1 MTETDGTG
9 PRTGG
14 NLPAEMTRFF
24 GRQTELAEL
33 RKLLD
38 ASRLVTLTGVGG
50 VGKSRLAL
58 QAAQS
63 LMGPFP
69 DGTWLV
75 ELSWLQD
82 RDLLAHLVEEALRV
96 TDQTMR
102 PMMEV
107 VLEFLASRQLLLIL
121 DGAEHMRESCTQFAR
136 AVLRAAPGVRI
147 VVTSRQ
153 PLNVPGERVLVVHP
167 LPVPGSPEA
176 GPDTKTPDMKV
187 PEMKTENG
195 WCESVALF
203 ADRAAAVVPGFTIT
217 GANQA
222 EVARLC
228 RRIDGLPLAIELAAA
243 QLRDLSARQIAD
255 RLDDRLGLLASPHVG
270 GLPRHQAMR
279 AAIGWSH
286 ELCEPAERLMWARL
300 SVFHGDFTLGA
311 VQEICSDGHLPAE
324 AITKVLSGLVTKSV
338 MERLDTPAGPR
349 FRMLDTVREY
359 GAEWLRRLHGDEAER
374 LRRRHRD
381 YFIQLA
387 EAGERDWFSPY
398 QSDTFQRTQ
407 AEYANL
413 RAAVEFSLTTPGEV
427 QAGLRLA
434 GTLWFYWV
442 GCGHLGAGRQLLDR
456 ALALD
461 PEPTPARAKA
471 LWVNGYIADLQ
482 GDYPRAIRMLEECKA
497 QAMATG
503 NAMAMAYAIHRIG
516 CAALLQDQH
525 ARAEQLFT
533 DALDRYAAVDEL
545 NSNVIMCQ
553 VERAMTI
560 AFQGDLGRAFAL
572 CDRVRRTCEE
582 HGERWACSYA
592 LYVLS
597 QAQRLSGD
605 VRRATMLATD
615 SLLTCH
621 AFHDL
626 LGMANSME
634 LLALFAAEQG
644 RAEQAANLQGG
655 ASMLWQSVG
664 PQLFGSAF
672 FGAPHLECEALAREV
687 LGDAAYKAAFQSGS
701 RLSLDETVSCAVGA

>member
-1 MTETDGTG
+1 
-9 PRTGG
+9 
-14 NLPAEMTRFF
+14 
-24 GRQTELAEL
+24 
-33 RKLLD
+33 
-38 ASRLVTLTGVGG
+38 
-50 VGKSRLAL
+50 
-58 QAAQS
+58 
-63 LMGPFP
+63 MGAFP

-82 RDLLAHLVEEALRV
+82 RDLLAHLVAEALRV

-153 PLNVPGERVLVVHP
+153 PLNVSGERVLVVHP

-176 GPDTKTPDMKV
+176 GPDTKTPDTKV

-243 QLRDLSARQIAD
+243 QLPDLSARQIAD

-279 AAIGWSH
+279 AAIDWSH
-286 ELCEPAERLMWARL
+286 GLPSQSSGWMSAHRL
-300 SVFHGDFTLGA
+300 SDLPQRLPRS
-311 VQEICSDGHLPAE
+311 VQCRNTALNVISPAE
-324 AITKVLSGLVTKSV
+324 AITSRSSAVSSP
-338 MERLDTPAGPR
+338 DPSSNSS
-349 FRMLDTVREY
+349 MLQRAPSNPDLNTSSSEY
-359 GAEWLRRLHGDEAER
+359 GARVAQSRCTGR
-374 LRRRHRD
+374 SGQLRRRHRD
-381 YFIQLA
+381 YYIQLA

-398 QSDTFQRTQ
+398 QSDTFRRTQ

-461 PEPTPARAKA
+461 PDPTPARAKA

-560 AFQGDLGRAFAL
+560 AFQGDLDRAFAL

-644 RAEQAANLQGG
+644 RAEQAAKLQGG
-655 ASMLWQSVG
+655 ASMLWRSVG

-672 FGAPHLECEALAREV
+672 FGAPHLECEALARKV

-701 RLSLDETVSCAVGA
+701 RLSLDETVSCAVAA

>member
-9 PRTGG
+9 PRAGG

-63 LMGPFP
+63 LMGAFP

-107 VLEFLASRQLLLIL
+107 VLDFLACRQLLLIL

-153 PLNVPGERVLVVHP
+153 PLNVPGERVLVVYP

-176 GPDTKTPDMKV
+176 GPDTKTPDTKV
-187 PEMKTENG
+187 PEMRTENG

-243 QLRDLSARQIAD
+243 QLLICRPAD
-255 RLDDRLGLLASPHVG
+255 RRRLDDRLGLLASPHVG
-270 GLPRHQAMR
+270 DCPDIRQCGRQSVGAMN
-279 AAIGWSH
+279 S
-286 ELCEPAERLMWARL
+286 EPAERLMWARL

-324 AITKVLSGLVTKSV
+324 AITKVLTGLVTKSV

-359 GAEWLRRLHGDEAER
+359 GAEWLRRLYGDEAER

-381 YFIQLA
+381 YYIQLA

-398 QSDTFQRTQ
+398 SPIHSSAPRPSTPISALPSSSRSPH
-407 AEYANL
+407 
-413 RAAVEFSLTTPGEV
+413 RARCRPACAWRAPCGSTGSGAATSARDGSCSTVRSLLTPNPPRRGRRHCRSTVILLTCKVTT
-427 QAGLRLA
+427 L
-434 GTLWFYWV
+434 
-442 GCGHLGAGRQLLDR
+442 
-456 ALALD
+456 
-461 PEPTPARAKA
+461 
-471 LWVNGYIADLQ
+471 
-482 GDYPRAIRMLEECKA
+482 AIRMLEECKA

-525 ARAEQLFT
+525 ARAERLFT
-533 DALDRYAAVDEL
+533 DALDRYAAVDKL

-672 FGAPHLECEALAREV
+672 SGTPTSSARPSPV
-687 LGDAAYKAAFQSGS
+687 RSWVMPLT
-701 RLSLDETVSCAVGA
+701 RLPSIRQQAEPR